1 MAAAFLAAAA
11 AIAGTAQS
19 WRVCNSLQSRK
30 MTTRQRIV
38 KADGS
43 QPTDVE
49 MEVERCLAEIESSAQ
64 SELRAEVAELTVC
77 AVKPVDVPASGK
89 AALVIFVPYRVYANV
104 VRRIHARLIQELE
117 KKLKRHVVIT
127 AQRSIVGLDYK
138 RKNLKIRP
146 RSRTLTSVQD
156 AMLDD
161 IVAPSEVVGRR
172 WRVRADGSKLMK
184 VHLDPKD
191 KAKDNLEEKLW
202 TFAAVYKR
210 LTNKDA
216 AFLFPDHV
224 Y

>member
-1 MAAAFLAAAA
+1 
-11 AIAGTAQS
+11 
-19 WRVCNSLQSRK
+19 

-38 KADGS
+38 KVDGS
-43 QPTDVE
+43 QPT
-49 MEVERCLAEIESSAQ
+49 EVEKEVDRCLADIESSAQ
-64 SELRAEVAELTVC
+64 SELRAEVAELTIC
-77 AVKPVDVPASGK
+77 AVKPVEVPASGK
-89 AALVIFVPYRVYANV
+89 TALVIFVPYRVYMNV
-104 VRRIHARLIQELE
+104 VKRIHARLVQELE
-117 KKLKRHVVIT
+117 KKLKRHVVII

-138 RKNLKIRP
+138 RKNLKVRP
-146 RSRTLTSVQD
+146 RSRTLTNVQD
-156 AMLDD
+156 AMLED

-216 AFLFPDHV
+216 AFLFPEHV

>member
-1 MAAAFLAAAA
+1 MA
-11 AIAGTAQS
+11 S
-19 WRVCNSLQSRK
+19 
-30 MTTRQRIV
+30 RQRIV
-38 KADGS
+38 KADNS
-43 QPTDVE
+43 PLT
-49 MEVERCLAEIESSAQ
+49 EVEKEVDRCLADIEASTQ
-64 SELRAEVAELTVC
+64 SELRGEVAELTLA
-77 AVKPVDVPASGK
+77 AVKAVEVPASGK
-89 AALVIFVPYRVYANV
+89 TAVVLVVPYRQYAAV
-104 VRRIHARLIQELE
+104 VRRVHGRLIQELE
-117 KKLKRHVVIT
+117 KKLKRHVVII

-138 RKNLKIRP
+138 RKNLKVRP

-216 AFLFPDHV
+216 AFLFPEHV

>member
-1 MAAAFLAAAA
+1 MA
-11 AIAGTAQS
+11 S
-19 WRVCNSLQSRK
+19 
-30 MTTRQRIV
+30 RQRIV
-38 KADGS
+38 KADNS
-43 QPTDVE
+43 PPT
-49 MEVERCLAEIESSAQ
+49 EVEKEVDRCLADIE
-64 SELRAEVAELTVC
+64 
-77 AVKPVDVPASGK
+77 
-89 AALVIFVPYRVYANV
+89 
-104 VRRIHARLIQELE
+104 
-117 KKLKRHVVIT
+117 
-127 AQRSIVGLDYK
+127 RSIVGLDYK
-138 RKNLKIRP
+138 RKNLKVRP
-146 RSRTLTSVQD
+146 RSRTLTNVQD

-191 KAKDNLEEKLW
+191 RAKDNLEEKLW